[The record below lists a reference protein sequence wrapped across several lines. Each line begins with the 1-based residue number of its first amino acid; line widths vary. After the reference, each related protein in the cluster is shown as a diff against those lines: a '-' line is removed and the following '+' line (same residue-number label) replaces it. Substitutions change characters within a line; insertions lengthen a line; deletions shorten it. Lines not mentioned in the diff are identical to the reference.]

1 MRTFSAQYI
10 FTNAGPPL
18 KRGLIFTDEDGTI
31 RSVKDTGGNLEEKE
45 SVEFYNGIIVPGFVN
60 CHCHLELSHLKG
72 IIPRGTG
79 LSEFIRLI
87 RSSRESRTEEL
98 VSAASASDNSME
110 CEGVILCADICNN
123 ASTFSIKTKS
133 RIKYINLLEVF
144 GIDAEAA
151 TRRMDEV
158 TQLSQVARSTG
169 LPYSLVPHSLY
180 SLSLPLLRLLRSKTG
195 SNRITSVHFMEAS
208 AEALFLAKHEGPIM
222 ESYNRSGL
230 GTGNLKTVNNHTEGI
245 LEEITSSGNLMLVH
259 NTYVDRETIQH
270 VKNRENLFWCLCPNS
285 NQYIENQLPPL
296 TLLLEENCEIVI
308 GTDSLASNTSL
319 SIIEE
324 LKTLQ
329 GSFPSV
335 RLEDL
340 ICWATL
346 NGARALGEEKTFGTI
361 QPGKKPGLLLLH
373 DTDLHKMELLPGSW
387 VSRLL

>member
-1 MRTFSAQYI
+1 MRIFSAQYI

-18 KRGLIFTDEDGTI
+18 KRGLIFADEDGTI
-31 RSVKDTGGNLEEKE
+31 RSVKDTCGNLEEKE
-45 SVEFYNGIIVPGFVN
+45 SVQFYNGIIVPGFVN

-72 IIPRGTG
+72 LIPRGTG

-87 RSSRESRTEEL
+87 RSSRESRTEVL

-144 GIDAEAA
+144 GIDAERA

-158 TQLSQVARSTG
+158 MQLSQIARSTG
-169 LPYSLVPHSLY
+169 MSYSLVPHSLY
-180 SLSLPLLRLLRSKTG
+180 SISLPLLRLLRSKTG
-195 SNRITSVHFMEAS
+195 SNRVTSVHFMEAS
-208 AEALFLAKHEGPIM
+208 AEALFLAKRVGPIM
-222 ESYNRSGL
+222 ESYNQSGL
-230 GTGNLKTVNNHTEGI
+230 GTGNLETVNNHAEGI
-245 LEEITSSGNLMLVH
+245 LLEITSSGNLMLVH
-259 NTYVDRETIQH
+259 NTYADRETIQR
-270 VKNRENLFWCLCPNS
+270 VKNRKNLFWCLCPNS

-319 SIIEE
+319 NIIEE

-346 NGARALGEEKTFGTI
+346 NGARALGEEETFGTI

-373 DTDLHKMELLPGSW
+373 DTDLRKMELLPGSW